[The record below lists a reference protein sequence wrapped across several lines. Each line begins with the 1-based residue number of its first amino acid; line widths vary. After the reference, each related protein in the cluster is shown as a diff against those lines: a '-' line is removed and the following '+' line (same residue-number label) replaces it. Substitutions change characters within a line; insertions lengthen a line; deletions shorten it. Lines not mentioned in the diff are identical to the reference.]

1 MTPTKEQMKLF
12 YAQTAE
18 RCLQAYSQL
27 DEKEWEKKA
36 SDHWTAKQ
44 HLAYTAGTLEEEH
57 LAVTR
62 AAIAGE
68 PIKLPGFETRQDESA
83 FRHSITEKLQD
94 LPALAVEGS
103 LRRARPPAR

>member
-1 MTPTKEQMKLF
+1 MTPTKEQVKLF

-27 DEKEWEKKA
+27 DQKEWEKKA

-44 HLAYTAGTLEEEH
+44 HLAYTVGTLEEEH

-68 PIKLPGFETRQDESA
+68 PIKLPGFETREDESS
-83 FRHSITEKLQD
+83 FRGASAGFHWEV
-94 LPALAVEGS
+94 A
-103 LRRARPPAR
+103 RRTCVNASSQL